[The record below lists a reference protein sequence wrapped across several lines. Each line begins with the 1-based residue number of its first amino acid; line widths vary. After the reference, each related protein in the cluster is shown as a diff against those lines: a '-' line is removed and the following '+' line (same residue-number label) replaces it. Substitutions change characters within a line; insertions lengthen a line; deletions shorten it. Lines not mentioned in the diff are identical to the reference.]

1 MRRRLL
7 SPSMKTAMNPSS
19 STLSSSRLL
28 APLHANSVANGCPST
43 KTIALVL
50 VSIPLS
56 GICRFLQP
64 QYIFNNRFILIER
77 CIPNSKSFHS
87 FIPLDIGAG
96 SITCQN
102 LGNIQNHIVLIYVFI
117 LLAFSSLL
125 IATRMAGPPETTNA
139 LARMLNLRGL
149 CTFHVFLYLRIRST
163 WKTFLNMSRFFFFF
177 LFFF

>member
-1 MRRRLL
+1 MQQ
-7 SPSMKTAMNPSS
+7 N
-19 STLSSSRLL
+19 LL
-28 APLHANSVANGCPST
+28 ANPELVVANSFENETSAFKPEHEDSNESLFFNPLIKPATCPAT
-43 KTIALVL
+43 CELCNEWMPKHKNDC
-50 VSIPLS
+50 P
-56 GICRFLQP
+56 RFGVHPSQWHL
-64 QYIFNNRFILIER
+64 FILIER

-139 LARMLNLRGL
+139 LARSANGELLGAEP
-149 CTFHVFLYLRIRST
+149 TSEIIS
-163 WKTFLNMSRFFFFF
+163 MSS
-177 LFFF
+177 